1 MQHALL
7 ELHQVREH
15 SPRQHV
21 ALEDVGNLEL
31 LTGLSELVQEI
42 IE

>member
-15 SPRQHV
+15 LPRRHV
-21 ALEDVGNLEL
+21 ALEDVGNSEL
-31 LTGLSELVQEI
+31 LAGLSELVPEI